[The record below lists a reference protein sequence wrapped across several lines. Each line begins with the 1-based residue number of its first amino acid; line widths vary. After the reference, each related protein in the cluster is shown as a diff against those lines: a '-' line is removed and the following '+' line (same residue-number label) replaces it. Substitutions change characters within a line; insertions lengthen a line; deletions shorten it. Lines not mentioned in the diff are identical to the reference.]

1 MSFLGLPSFATLKS
15 NFVFMYLIDN
25 ILGCTF
31 EDVEFIGG
39 DLSKAQ
45 GGGGVK
51 IPYDDEC
58 IIACENNN
66 RCKYVAI
73 T

>member
-1 MSFLGLPSFATLKS
+1 MTLT
-15 NFVFMYLIDN
+15 
-25 ILGCTF
+25 LGCTF

-58 IIACENNN
+58 IIACENNP
-66 RCKYVAI
+66 RCQYESVVQFCFDKLILLYAY
-73 T
+73 